1 MRMGLTKRA
10 GWIVLAPVV
19 VAGVLLAGS
28 SAAAQPPGRGGWG
41 PGMGPGRGMMGP
53 RGALGL
59 GFALG
64 RLDLTDAQ
72 RQQIRTIVQGHRQE
86 FQALAERRRAAQQA
100 LQAAMTAEPLDEA
113 AIRSASA
120 TLAEVQAD
128 AAVLRAKIR
137 REVFA
142 VLTPEQQAK
151 AKALREEARTRF
163 EQRRQRRMNRPGAG
177 L

>member
-1 MRMGLTKRA
+1 MRA
-10 GWIVLAPVV
+10 GLIERVGWMALVPAVV
-19 VAGVLLAGS
+19 TAVLLAAPG
-28 SAAAQPPGRGGWG
+28 AAAQPPGRGRWG
-41 PGMGPGRGMMGP
+41 PGVGVGRGPMGPGGGF
-53 RGALGL
+53 GL

-64 RLDLTDAQ
+64 RLDVTSEQ
-72 RQQIRTIVQGHRQE
+72 RQQIRTIMQSHRQE

-100 LQAAMTAEPLDEA
+100 LQAAMTADPLDEA

-120 TLAEVQAD
+120 ALAEVQAD
-128 AAVLRAKIR
+128 AAVLRAKVH

-163 EQRRQRRMNRPGAG
+163 EQRRQQRMNRPGAE